1 MNISL
6 LNTNFTNFAANT
18 PESFRPGGRAMKL
31 LEPFTKESLQA
42 PQSIEHIIKD
52 MRIQLREIQNRTGD
66 EYGVGDGTPFS
77 DIKEFFEFWRLA
89 IGLRESIEANRA
101 SFVEPS
107 FLNITKAD
115 REKLDLISKEII
127 DITND
132 TIRTQNLLNQ
142 ISSGSGFLVPN
153 TFITRMFNRERGLLQ
168 AESFV
173 NDLLNDPNR
182 KYNPHIRFIS
192 SEEAEHLM
200 SLFNKAFEIA
210 VRNETKPH
218 WHVLKNY
225 SPMHPGTHPWNFER
239 TWTHIPIDRI
249 SQGVVTLLKGR
260 VADPFSLA
268 QNLLRLVTEDS
279 MPGHLVPLGFM
290 GLDKTDHRVV
300 RERGLEFAHIIAAEL
315 FDDLDEA
322 SAFLSLIYEAHE
334 KGITTKNF
342 KNFRNLSMVVS
353 LNIEDMKWTIEH
365 WKNLGQITEEE
376 VRILKDIAKNDDLS
390 KIVFNAT
397 REIEN
402 TRLLLKKLELF
413 NQEVNNTRLN
423 ENTARPHIREN
434 TAQAHIRRLAEA
446 DRTTPDTGIR
456 SPSLDMIL

>member
-6 LNTNFTNFAANT
+6 LNTNFAANT
-18 PESFRPGGRAMKL
+18 PGSFRPGGRAMKL

-42 PQSIEHIIKD
+42 PQPIEHIIKD

-101 SFVEPS
+101 SFAEPS
-107 FLNITKAD
+107 FFTITEAD
-115 REKLDLISKEII
+115 RKKLDLISKEIN
-127 DITND
+127 DIHGND
-132 TIRTQNLLNQ
+132 PYVQYLLNT
-142 ISSGSGFLVPN
+142 IVYGGHPLSFLNRN
-153 TFITRMFNRERGLLQ
+153 TFIRRMLYREKGLFK
-168 AESFV
+168 AEELV
-173 NDLLNDPNR
+173 NDLLNNPNR
-182 KYNPHIRFIS
+182 EYNPHIRFIS

-200 SLFNKAFEIA
+200 FLFNKAFEIA

-218 WHVLKNY
+218 WHILKDY
-225 SPMHPGTHPWNFER
+225 SPLHPTGRYWNSER
-239 TWTHIPIDRI
+239 TWAHIPMDRI
-249 SQGVVTLLKGR
+249 SQGIVTLLKGR

-268 QNLLRLVTEDS
+268 QNLLELATT
-279 MPGHLVPLGFM
+279 GYLYFNFTGFSEGSWSVSRNYRGSEE
-290 GLDKTDHRVV
+290 GLK
-300 RERGLEFAHIIAAEL
+300 FARIIAAEL
-315 FDDLDEA
+315 FDDSDEA

-334 KGITTKNF
+334 KRFTANF
-342 KNFRNLSMVVS
+342 KTFMGSSKVMS

-365 WKNLGQITEEE
+365 WKNLGKITEEE
-376 VRILKDIAKNDDLS
+376 ARILKDIAKNDDLS

-397 REIEN
+397 RKIEN

-413 NQEVNNTRLN
+413 NQEVNYTRLN
-423 ENTARPHIREN
+423 ENTARSHIREN